1 MRSLLGIFSYYNFRK
16 HNLIQFSEQNLIDC
30 ISGSGC
36 GGGLADSGI
45 DYIIKN
51 QNGQFNSE
59 SDYPY
64 TAADG
69 TCKFDSSKSVGKI
82 IVVTSVAYGDEN
94 DLKDKIALY
103 GVTSVTI
110 SAGNQPFISYASGI
124 LDDNDCSIFLL
135 DHAVSCAGY
144 GSENGV
150 DYWIIRNSF

>member
-94 DLKDKIALY
+94 DFKDKIALY
-103 GVTSVTI
+103 CVT
-110 SAGNQPFISYASGI
+110 
-124 LDDNDCSIFLL
+124 
-135 DHAVSCAGY
+135 
-144 GSENGV
+144 
-150 DYWIIRNSF
+150 